1 MEKEELT
8 SLVNTHTKQFKILIA
23 IAFSLAVSIL
33 IFENKTTVLAFVGI
47 NVNELPI
54 YSVETDEKAVSITFD
69 SAWSI
74 DDLDEILKILKSHN
88 CVATFF
94 VEGNWANNNPDAVK
108 KIVEAGHI
116 LGNHGANHKHMS
128 TLSETEM
135 RAEIQGCH
143 DIIKNLTGIDM
154 TLFRAPYG
162 DYNETVVTKAKELG
176 YSTIQWD
183 VDSLDWK
190 DYGVES
196 IIDTVCNHEALK
208 NGSIILLHNGTKYT
222 AQALDAMLTNLESQ
236 GYTFV
241 ALDELIFTENYVID
255 HTGRQ
260 SKR

>member
-1 MEKEELT
+1 MEREELT
-8 SLVNTHTKQFKILIA
+8 SLVNTHIKHFKILIA

-33 IFENKTTVLAFVGI
+33 IFENKTAVFAFVGV
-47 NVNELPI
+47 NANELPI
-54 YSVETDEKAVSITFD
+54 YSVETDEKVVSITFD

-74 DDLDEILKILKSHN
+74 DDLDEILNILKSHN

-108 KIVEAGHI
+108 KIVEYGHI

-128 TLSETEM
+128 TLSETDM
-135 RAEIQGCH
+135 ISEIQGCH

-162 DYNETVVTKAKELG
+162 DYNETVVAKAKELG

-190 DYGVES
+190 DYGVDS
-196 IIDTVCNHEALK
+196 IIDTVCNHKALK

-222 AQALDAMLTNLESQ
+222 ALALDEMLTNLETL
-236 GYTFV
+236 GYSFIP
-241 ALDELIFTENYVID
+241 LDKLIISEDYEID